1 MRRHLS
7 TSDDGAV
14 ALRVVIVDDDRRFRA
29 LARRMLV
36 ADGAEVVADV
46 ENGTDALAGMAAW
59 RPDVVLLD
67 IGLPDID
74 GVEVARRLRSAPD
87 APAIVLISTRDV
99 EYGAL
104 AATGVAAGYL
114 PKDELSLA
122 AVLVL
127 VGPTP
132 NAIR

>member
-1 MRRHLS
+1 M
-7 TSDDGAV
+7 
-14 ALRVVIVDDDRRFRA
+14 ALRVVIVDDDGRFRA

-36 ADGAEVVADV
+36 ADGIEVVAEA
-46 ENGTDALAGMAAW
+46 ENGTDALAGIASW

-74 GVEVARRLRSAPD
+74 GVDVARRLGSAPD

-104 AATGVAAGYL
+104 VASGVAAGYL

-122 AVLVL
+122 AILALVR
-127 VGPTP
+127 PTP
-132 NAIR
+132 DPMK

>member
-1 MRRHLS
+1 M
-7 TSDDGAV
+7 

-29 LARRMLV
+29 LARRMLL
-36 ADGAEVVADV
+36 ADSVEVVAEA
-46 ENGTDALAGMAAW
+46 ENGADALAGMPAW

-74 GVEVARRLRSAPD
+74 GIDVARRQRAAPG

-99 EYGAL
+99 EYGTL
-104 AATGVAAGYL
+104 AATGVAAGYV

-122 AVLVL
+122 AILAL
-127 VGPTP
+127 VGPSPDATT
-132 NAIR
+132 

>member
-1 MRRHLS
+1 M
-7 TSDDGAV
+7 T
-14 ALRVVIVDDDRRFRA
+14 LRVVIVDDDRRFRA

-36 ADGAEVVADV
+36 ADGVDVVAEA

-74 GVEVARRLRSAPD
+74 GVDVARRLGSAPD

-104 AATGVAAGYL
+104 VATGVAAGYL

-122 AVLVL
+122 AVLAL
-127 VGPTP
+127 MGPTP
-132 NAIR
+132 NTIR